1 MAQAAAGGVVFRR
14 TKGELQFLMVTAKR
28 TPSRWIFPKGH
39 VEKGE
44 TSAHAAA
51 REVAEEAGVHG
62 LVLDRLD
69 EIAYWVGSEMIRV
82 EFFLI
87 EYRGEVR
94 QMDDRKV
101 RWSNYDTAL
110 KSLSFAEPR
119 RILELAWSRL
129 QAT

>member
-1 MAQAAAGGVVFRR
+1 MAQPAAGGVVFRR

-44 TSAHAAA
+44 TPAHAAA

-62 LVLDRLD
+62 LVIDRLD
-69 EIAYWVGSEMIRV
+69 EIAYWVGSELVRV

-94 QMDDRKV
+94 QMDDRQV
-101 RWSNYDTAL
+101 RWSSYEKAL